1 MIKDNRTIEEIQKNI
16 LLLQEQTEAIKKET
30 EAIKKE
36 SEAVKRKGEE
46 ELNALKKDGEVRHQ
60 KHIDEMEAIKKKGE
74 EELNALKKDGEA
86 RHQKH
91 IDEMEAIKKKGEEEL
106 NALKKDG
113 EARHQK
119 HIDEMKAIKKAGEA
133 RHQKHIDEM
142 EAIKKAGEARHQK
155 YLDEMEVLRLVEKD
169 DTNKLRK
176 TLKDLGKQMYNMG
189 INIGFGVEESI
200 YNALDL
206 YKRLDGIDYDKIYKN
221 NVYKDFKTGLTKG
234 ESDIILLNG
243 HHAAIVEVKHRLTIN
258 HIRDFYTKKMPLFME
273 YEQKFEGKKVH
284 IYFACESFEND
295 VIKEATN
302 KGCGLIEP
310 RYNDIASIVKA
321 S

>member
-1 MIKDNRTIEEIQKNI
+1 
-16 LLLQEQTEAIKKET
+16 
-30 EAIKKE
+30 
-36 SEAVKRKGEE
+36 
-46 ELNALKKDGEVRHQ
+46 
-60 KHIDEMEAIKKKGE
+60 
-74 EELNALKKDGEA
+74 
-86 RHQKH
+86 
-91 IDEMEAIKKKGEEEL
+91 
-106 NALKKDG
+106 
-113 EARHQK
+113 
-119 HIDEMKAIKKAGEA
+119 
-133 RHQKHIDEM
+133 
-142 EAIKKAGEARHQK
+142 
-155 YLDEMEVLRLVEKD
+155 
-169 DTNKLRK
+169 
-176 TLKDLGKQMYNMG
+176 MYNMG

-221 NVYKDFKTGLTKG
+221 NVYKDFKTDLTKG
-234 ESDIILLNG
+234 ESDIILVNG

>member
-1 MIKDNRTIEEIQKNI
+1 MYKDNRTIEEIQKNI
-16 LLLQEQTEAIKKET
+16 LLLQEQTETIKKEG
-30 EAIKKE
+30 EA
-36 SEAVKRKGEE
+36 
-46 ELNALKKDGEVRHQ
+46 RHQ
-60 KHIDEMEAIKKKGE
+60 KHLDEMEAIKKKGE

-91 IDEMEAIKKKGEEEL
+91 LVEMEAIKKDTE
-106 NALKKDG
+106 AIKKEG

-119 HIDEMKAIKKAGEA
+119 HLDEMDEIKK
-133 RHQKHIDEM
+133 DT

-169 DTNKLRK
+169 VSNKLRN

-221 NVYKDFKTGLTKG
+221 NVYKDFKTDLTKG
-234 ESDIILLNG
+234 ESDIILVNG

>member
-1 MIKDNRTIEEIQKNI
+1 MYKDNRTIEEIQKNI
-16 LLLQEQTEAIKKET
+16 LLLQEQTET
-30 EAIKKE
+30 
-36 SEAVKRKGEE
+36 
-46 ELNALKKDGEVRHQ
+46 
-60 KHIDEMEAIKKKGE
+60 
-74 EELNALKKDGEA
+74 LKKDGEA

-119 HIDEMKAIKKAGEA
+119 HL
-133 RHQKHIDEM
+133 DEM
-142 EAIKKAGEARHQK
+142 EAIKKKGEEELNALKKEGETRYQK
-155 YLDEMEVLRLVEKD
+155 HLDEMEAIKKKGEEELNAVRKETETVRKETEAVRKEIETVKLVEKD
-169 DTNKLRK
+169 VTNELKN

-221 NVYKDFKTGLTKG
+221 NVYKDFKTDLTKG
-234 ESDIILLNG
+234 ESDIILVNG

>member
-1 MIKDNRTIEEIQKNI
+1 MYNDNRTIEEIQKNI
-16 LLLQEQTEAIKKET
+16 LLLQEQTEAIKK
-30 EAIKKE
+30 
-36 SEAVKRKGEE
+36 
-46 ELNALKKDGEVRHQ
+46 DGEARHQ
-60 KHIDEMEAIKKKGE
+60 KHLDEMEAIKKKGE
-74 EELNALKKDGEA
+74 EELNALKKEGEA

-91 IDEMEAIKKKGEEEL
+91 LI
-106 NALKKDG
+106 
-113 EARHQK
+113 
-119 HIDEMKAIKKAGEA
+119 
-133 RHQKHIDEM
+133 EM

-155 YLDEMEVLRLVEKD
+155 YLDEMEVLKLVEKD
-169 DTNKLRK
+169 VSNKLRI

-221 NVYKDFKTGLTKG
+221 NVYKDFKTDLTKG
-234 ESDIILLNG
+234 ESDIILVNG

-273 YEQKFEGKKVH
+273 YEQKFEGKKVQ

-295 VIKEATN
+295 VIKEASN

>member
-1 MIKDNRTIEEIQKNI
+1 MYKDNRTIEEIQKNI
-16 LLLQEQTEAIKKET
+16 LLLQEQTEAIKK
-30 EAIKKE
+30 
-36 SEAVKRKGEE
+36 KGEE
-46 ELNALKKDGEVRHQ
+46 ELK
-60 KHIDEMEAIKKKGE
+60 AIKKKGE

-91 IDEMEAIKKKGEEEL
+91 LAEMEAIKKKGEEEL
-106 NALKKDG
+106 NAVRKETETVRKET
-113 EARHQK
+113 EAVRK
-119 HIDEMKAIKKAGEA
+119 EIETVK
-133 RHQKHIDEM
+133 
-142 EAIKKAGEARHQK
+142 
-155 YLDEMEVLRLVEKD
+155 LVEKD
-169 DTNKLRK
+169 VSNKLRN

-221 NVYKDFKTGLTKG
+221 NVYKDFKTDLTKG
-234 ESDIILLNG
+234 ESDIILVNG

>member
-1 MIKDNRTIEEIQKNI
+1 MYNDNRTIEEIQKNI
-16 LLLQEQTEAIKKET
+16 LLLQEQTEAIKKEG
-30 EAIKKE
+30 EA
-36 SEAVKRKGEE
+36 
-46 ELNALKKDGEVRHQ
+46 RHQ
-60 KHIDEMEAIKKKGE
+60 KHLAEMEAIKKKGE
-74 EELNALKKDGEA
+74 EELNAVRKETETVRKETEAVRKDTEA
-86 RHQKH
+86 VRKE
-91 IDEMEAIKKKGEEEL
+91 IETVK
-106 NALKKDG
+106 
-113 EARHQK
+113 
-119 HIDEMKAIKKAGEA
+119 
-133 RHQKHIDEM
+133 
-142 EAIKKAGEARHQK
+142 
-155 YLDEMEVLRLVEKD
+155 LVEKD
-169 DTNKLRK
+169 VSNKLRN

-221 NVYKDFKTGLTKG
+221 NVYKDFKTDLTKG
-234 ESDIILLNG
+234 ESDIILVNG

>member
-1 MIKDNRTIEEIQKNI
+1 MFNDNRTIEEIQKNI
-16 LLLQEQTEAIKKET
+16 LLLQEQTET
-30 EAIKKE
+30 
-36 SEAVKRKGEE
+36 
-46 ELNALKKDGEVRHQ
+46 
-60 KHIDEMEAIKKKGE
+60 
-74 EELNALKKDGEA
+74 LKKDGEA

-91 IDEMEAIKKKGEEEL
+91 IDEMEAIKKKGEVEL

-119 HIDEMKAIKKAGEA
+119 HL
-133 RHQKHIDEM
+133 DEM
-142 EAIKKAGEARHQK
+142 EAIKKKGEEELNALKKEGETRYQK
-155 YLDEMEVLRLVEKD
+155 HLDEMEAIKKKGEEELNAVRKETETVRKEIEAVKKETEAVRKEIETVKLVEKD
-169 DTNKLRK
+169 VTNELKN

-189 INIGFGVEESI
+189 INIGFGVEDSI

-206 YKRLDGIDYDKIYKN
+206 YKKLDGIDYDKIYKN
-221 NVYKDFKTGLTKG
+221 NVYKDFKTDLTNG
-234 ESDIILLNG
+234 ESDIILVNG

>member
-1 MIKDNRTIEEIQKNI
+1 MYKDNRRIEEIQKNI
-16 LLLQEQTEAIKKET
+16 ILLQEQTEAI
-30 EAIKKE
+30 
-36 SEAVKRKGEE
+36 
-46 ELNALKKDGEVRHQ
+46 
-60 KHIDEMEAIKKKGE
+60 
-74 EELNALKKDGEA
+74 KKDGEA

-91 IDEMEAIKKKGEEEL
+91 IDEMEAIKKDTEAIKKEGEARHQKHLAEMEAIKKKGEEEL
-106 NALKKDG
+106 NAL
-113 EARHQK
+113 
-119 HIDEMKAIKKAGEA
+119 
-133 RHQKHIDEM
+133 
-142 EAIKKAGEARHQK
+142 KKAGEARHQK
-155 YLDEMEVLRLVEKD
+155 YLNEMEVLKLVEKD
-169 DTNKLRK
+169 VSNKLRN

-221 NVYKDFKTGLTKG
+221 NVYKDFKTDLTKG
-234 ESDIILLNG
+234 ESDIILVNG